1 MIKQRERERE
11 IFLSFFYFSSL
22 FLLFAC
28 KFFALL
34 SLFALSFSPFGQ
46 KTTTTKS
53 DTLFCEKLPRR
64 LTSREQQQK
73 KKRKMEVEEE
83 HEVLRAVRRNAE
95 RLSSSSSNDDNIDDN
110 KDNAEAISSCL
121 RSLRAHFCRG
131 GGQKGKKKRDEVSA
145 KDCLRVRGGFVFCN
159 CFFMNA
165 RALSSILFLS
175 LSDGLGLSLSLETCD
190 SHSHRHAQ
198 RRLTRLVLTLSF

>member
-1 MIKQRERERE
+1 
-11 IFLSFFYFSSL
+11 
-22 FLLFAC
+22 
-28 KFFALL
+28 
-34 SLFALSFSPFGQ
+34 
-46 KTTTTKS
+46 
-53 DTLFCEKLPRR
+53 
-64 LTSREQQQK
+64 
-73 KKRKMEVEEE
+73 MEVEEE

-95 RLSSSSSNDDNIDDN
+95 RLSSSSSNDDNIDDDN

>member
-1 MIKQRERERE
+1 MIKQRERER
-11 IFLSFFYFSSL
+11 S
-22 FLLFAC
+22 FLLFFIFPP
-28 KFFALL
+28 FFCFLRANFLPSSSLRSLLL
-34 SLFALSFSPFGQ
+34 SFWAKNNNDEKRHTFLR
-46 KTTTTKS
+46 KTSSTTH
-53 DTLFCEKLPRR
+53 LANNN
-64 LTSREQQQK
+64 K

-175 LSDGLGLSLSLETCD
+175 LRRTGTVSLSRDVRQSQSQTRAEKT
-190 SHSHRHAQ
+190 HA
-198 RRLTRLVLTLSF
+198 TRLTLSF

>member
-1 MIKQRERERE
+1 
-11 IFLSFFYFSSL
+11 
-22 FLLFAC
+22 
-28 KFFALL
+28 
-34 SLFALSFSPFGQ
+34 
-46 KTTTTKS
+46 
-53 DTLFCEKLPRR
+53 
-64 LTSREQQQK
+64 
-73 KKRKMEVEEE
+73 MEVEEE

-95 RLSSSSSNDDNIDDN
+95 RLSSSSSNDDHIDDD

-198 RRLTRLVLTLSF
+198 RRLTRLV

>member
-1 MIKQRERERE
+1 
-11 IFLSFFYFSSL
+11 
-22 FLLFAC
+22 
-28 KFFALL
+28 
-34 SLFALSFSPFGQ
+34 
-46 KTTTTKS
+46 
-53 DTLFCEKLPRR
+53 
-64 LTSREQQQK
+64 
-73 KKRKMEVEEE
+73 MEVEEE

-175 LSDGLGLSLSLETCD
+175 LSPTDWDCLSLSRRATVTVTDTRRED
-190 SHSHRHAQ
+190 SRD
-198 RRLTRLVLTLSF
+198 LF

>member
-1 MIKQRERERE
+1 MMDKTKRERE

-34 SLFALSFSPFGQ
+34 SLFALSFSPFGRNNNDEKRHTFLR
-46 KTTTTKS
+46 KTSSTTHLANNNNK
-53 DTLFCEKLPRR
+53 
-64 LTSREQQQK
+64 K

-95 RLSSSSSNDDNIDDN
+95 RLSSSSSNNNDNIDDDN

-175 LSDGLGLSLSLETCD
+175 LSDGLGLSLSLSRRATVTVTDTRRED
-190 SHSHRHAQ
+190 SRD
-198 RRLTRLVLTLSF
+198 LF